1 MLNKINW
8 RELENSEIEREY
20 SPSSTIGGDYL
31 PYINVAL
38 LVSTITFLL
47 NPKNVVE
54 YFILIIIVLS
64 PATLIPLYNFNF
76 EIFIFLM
83 FFIIGVNRIYIINW
97 ILYLYCFLLKLYPLV
112 SGVFILIESKKRSL
126 NFIIGLIISLIIIAS
141 YFIFIDIK
149 QYSSVSEY
157 YFPIADVL
165 VSGGKPGYWHL
176 FGLNTIPK
184 ILKYFEL
191 NYIFSIAIVYSIF
204 FYLLYKLIKSY
215 YIKKLLDNE
224 NFFNYKWKL
233 FLLGGNILLISF
245 IFYSNWIH
253 RELFLILLIP
263 QLLVL
268 NYKEKKFLNFIT
280 YFLIFRYLF
289 LFIYAPSNLDSY
301 YIIDNKRYFNSFFLI
316 SMSFKG
322 ILDFILMSFIGSIII
337 KMNFSIIKKFLI
349 SFRS

>member
-1 MLNKINW
+1 MVFFLKNIKSISFNIFTSIILTLIIFLLFKSGFIKNIIGFSIDPFIDLHINYIQWFECYRKELSDETCKSVHMNYGMIFFKIPFSQN
-8 RELENSEIEREY
+8 LKYFYIN
-20 SPSSTIGGDYL
+20 YL

-245 IFYSNWIH
+245 IGNPIIVFSSPFISEN
-253 RELFLILLIP
+253 
-263 QLLVL
+263 
-268 NYKEKKFLNFIT
+268 KFF
-280 YFLIFRYLF
+280 
-289 LFIYAPSNLDSY
+289 PSP
-301 YIIDNKRYFNSFFLI
+301 
-316 SMSFKG
+316 
-322 ILDFILMSFIGSIII
+322 SI
-337 KMNFSIIKKFLI
+337 
-349 SFRS
+349 